1 MLCITLKTTD
11 ATWFPGTIPNWN
23 RNMPTIK
30 KRNRRSDM
38 SADIINIKGTRKGL
52 VICVD
57 STRDFEE
64 LKSTLRAK
72 IASAGS
78 FFKGAR
84 FTFYLDKKP
93 LSSEETLELQ
103 DICREHGLVPDEQID
118 PIPLQK
124 KRKLPAE
131 SADALTA
138 IGVTQDEISEPGILI
153 RRSLRSGQKIDFQGN
168 VIVLGDV
175 NPGSEITATG
185 DIVVMGA
192 LRGTAHAGATGNEEA
207 WIMSYRLTPTQLRI
221 AGKICR
227 PPDKD
232 SGGGGPEV
240 ARLVAGQMLIEDYLT
255 HGTKN

>member
-1 MLCITLKTTD
+1 M
-11 ATWFPGTIPNWN
+11 AGE
-23 RNMPTIK
+23 
-30 KRNRRSDM
+30 
-38 SADIINIKGTRKGL
+38 IINIKGTRKGL

-64 LKSTLRAK
+64 LKSSLRAK
-72 IASAGS
+72 IESAGS
-78 FFKGAR
+78 FFKGAK

-93 LSSEETLELQ
+93 LSLEETLELQ

-118 PIPLQK
+118 WQPEKKPAPVTPLPLQAK
-124 KRKLPAE
+124 TPAAARDAATSLPA
-131 SADALTA
+131 A
-138 IGVTQDEISEPGILI
+138 GVSEKELAEPGLLI
-153 RRSLRSGQKIDFQGN
+153 GRSLRSGQKIHFQGN

-185 DIVVMGA
+185 DIIVMGA
-192 LRGTAHAGATGNEEA
+192 LRGTAHAGAAGNEEA
-207 WIMSYRLTPTQLRI
+207 QILACRLKPVQLRI

-232 SGGGGPEV
+232 SVGSGPEV
-240 ARLVAGQMLIEDYLT
+240 ARLIAGQMMIEDYIT